1 MNRFNIFTKS
11 SDKTESVSFAL
22 ENPDEINQDK
32 KSKVRLV
39 TSIVIILPLMVA
51 LYHYLPVLVD
61 AFTFELIKLRPESHL
76 GAAVNFFFYDTIKIL
91 ILLFLISSLMG
102 VVNAYFPV
110 DRLRFYLTTKKMYGL
125 EYFFASFFG
134 AVTPFCSCSSIPLFI
149 GFVKGGIPLG
159 VTFSYLITS
168 PLVNEV
174 AVAMFLGLF
183 GFKATVI
190 YAGTGI
196 LLGMMGGFI
205 LGKLKLDKYLSDWVR
220 QIQENAIQENEE
232 WQGEKTSFLDRLP
245 TIIKDGWD
253 IVRKVLLYVII
264 GIAIGA
270 AMHGYVPENFFT
282 GFLSADKWYAVPVA
296 VILAVPM
303 YANAAG
309 IVPVIQVFVAKG
321 VPLGTA
327 IAFMMAV
334 VGLSLPEATLLK
346 KVMKWKLIGIFFG
359 TISLFIIVLGYLFNL
374 VL

>member
-1 MNRFNIFTKS
+1 MDRLKIATEKQGRGQRAACAIDN
-11 SDKTESVSFAL
+11 SDELKQERKRRTILLA
-22 ENPDEINQDK
+22 
-32 KSKVRLV
+32 
-39 TSIVIILPLMVA
+39 SIVVVLPALLS
-51 LYHYLPVLVD
+51 LYHFLPGLV
-61 AFTFELIKLRPESHL
+61 AFLTFDLVKLNPGSHL
-76 GAAVNFFFYDTIKIL
+76 GTAINFFIYDTVKIL
-91 ILLFLISSLMG
+91 ILLFLISTLMG

-110 DRLRFYLTTKKMYGL
+110 DRLRVYLTTKKMYGL

-149 GFVKGGIPLG
+149 GFVQGGIPLG
-159 VTFSYLITS
+159 VTFAYLITS

-183 GFKATVI
+183 GIKSTLI
-190 YAGTGI
+190 YAGSGI
-196 LLGMMGGFI
+196 LMGMLGGYI
-205 LGKLKLDKYLSDWVR
+205 LGKFKLDKYLSDWVR
-220 QIQENAIQENEE
+220 EIQANSTKENAKWE
-232 WQGEKTSFLDRLP
+232 GERTPFIDRLP
-245 TIIKDGWD
+245 SIIHEGWE

-270 AMHGYVPENFFT
+270 AMHGYVPEDFFT
-282 GFLSADKWYAVPVA
+282 EFLSADKWYAVPLA

-359 TISLFIIVLGYLFNL
+359 TVTLFIILLGYLFNFML
-374 VL
+374 